1 MKRAFKPFTPML
13 MTKSELHT
21 TALKINNFSRMK
33 IFFLVLCLSFSPFT
47 QTGCTE
53 NTPEIDNLRPDEK
66 NKLSTIELIKDSNF
80 QKGFIQQGNNSSN
93 VTHIKIATDAKQEP
107 DWLLSQWFS
116 DFVLTD
122 DDLVL
127 ISENSYKLEN
137 DANKISITK
146 DDDGN
151 SVLSFFTSGRLEW
164 GENTV
169 RTDGEAWPHFLF
181 SQNIN
186 NCPPLNELEKIMFK
200 TEVRVKS
207 WIVNFPELYDPRIHA
222 VRFRLN
228 FVVKNINKNSEAY
241 NDFFWFVMT
250 FFDNRHLFMPETGK
264 LDEGNENKKGSG
276 KYIYGA
282 DAKQYLSKSL
292 HQLDWVSIDVDVLP
306 LVKKGLQN
314 AQKGGY
320 LPISDNLGDY
330 VLSGFNFGYEL
341 TANIDIE
348 SQIKNL
354 SVTAFSKED

>member
-1 MKRAFKPFTPML
+1 
-13 MTKSELHT
+13 
-21 TALKINNFSRMK
+21 MK
-33 IFFLVLCLSFSPFT
+33 IFILVVSLCFFPFT
-47 QTGCTE
+47 QIGCQEKTADIE
-53 NTPEIDNLRPDEK
+53 NQTQEEE
-66 NKLSTIELIKDSNF
+66 NKLTSIELIKDSNF
-80 QKGFIQQGNNSSN
+80 QKGFIQRGDNSSN
-93 VTHIKIATDAKQEP
+93 VTHIKIATDAKLEP
-107 DWLLSQWFS
+107 DWFLSQWFS

-122 DDLVL
+122 NDLVL
-127 ISENSYKLEN
+127 LSENSCKLEN
-137 DANKISITK
+137 DANKICVTR
-146 DDDGN
+146 DTDGN

-169 RTDGEAWPHFLF
+169 RTAKDPWPHLLF

-186 NCPPLNELEKIMFK
+186 NCPPINELEKIMFK

-207 WIVNFPELYDPRIHA
+207 WVINFPELYDPRIHA

-228 FVVKNINKNSEAY
+228 FIVKNINKNSEAY

-264 LDEGNENKKGSG
+264 LDKENENKKGSG

-292 HQLDWVSIDVDVLP
+292 HQLDWVSIDVDILP
-306 LVKKGLQN
+306 LLKIGLQN

-320 LPISDNLGDY
+320 LPISENLGDY

-354 SVTAFSKED
+354 KVTAYKKEN